1 MSVDVCRCV
10 SMCVWVNRREGWFVS
25 CGGGRGEGEEGR
37 WTELGQLR
45 GSTEQDRDERK
56 SGR

>member
-25 CGGGRGEGEEGR
+25 CGGGGGR
-37 WTELGQLR
+37 EKREDGQDWV
-45 GSTEQDRDERK
+45 S
-56 SGR
+56 